1 MKPPAPKS
9 GRNGITLRTRQPR
22 ATTRRSCFHSNEL
35 VACEFPMNDD
45 RKPQSPPPPPATP
58 RSATGMSRREFARR
72 AALTAL
78 APVAAAS
85 AATAATPAP
94 AEAAQA
100 PAAANAQAATPPTAQ
115 ATAATAAQATADTN
129 FPKLSPQSQ
138 AETDAR
144 VQSILGQYGDRLS
157 DEQKA
162 DIRRL
167 CAFAQPPLD
176 RLRTYHLQN
185 ADGEAL
191 YLKPLVEREK
201 KPPTPAASQKPAAA
215 TPGAKPAAK
224 KP

>member
-1 MKPPAPKS
+1 MKLLVQES
-9 GRNGITLRTRQPR
+9 GWNGITLRTRQPR

-35 VACEFPMNDD
+35 VACQFPMNDD

-58 RSATGMSRREFARR
+58 KSAAGMSRREFARR

-78 APVAAAS
+78 VPVAAAS
-85 AATAATPAP
+85 AAAAGT
-94 AEAAQA
+94 EAGQA
-100 PAAANAQAATPPTAQ
+100 PAGANAQAAVPTTAQ
-115 ATAATAAQATADTN
+115 ATVATAAQAAADAN

-144 VQSILGQYGDRLS
+144 AQSILGQYGDRLS

-176 RLRTYHLQN
+176 RLRAYHLQN

-201 KPPTPAASQKPAAA
+201 KPPTPAAGQKPAAA
-215 TPGAKPAAK
+215 APGAKPAAK